1 MHRPKTKGYARP
13 LIQRSES
20 SMNNDTISM
29 HFVNAALHGARRLN
43 INVES
48 IVSHAGIDPALL
60 ARPKARVSTEQY
72 ARFAQS
78 LWLSTQDEHVGFDDQ
93 PRRLGTFAT
102 MCQLIIHAKTLGQ
115 ALERAQQFYS
125 LFGPDWS
132 MTISHD
138 VHEAHLRLHIP
149 QAVDVDHFLTENLLM
164 IWQGLVCWL
173 VGRAVVIERM
183 KFSYPQPKH
192 VDEYSALFSART
204 LQFDCADTEMIFA
217 ADYLALPI
225 RQTEETL
232 EEFLKASPAQLLVQP
247 HNTTSVTYRIRE
259 LLKAHIDTDMPT
271 LDEVA
276 DLLHMS
282 SQTVRRRLTAENK
295 SFQGIKDNL
304 RRDIAIHL
312 LSAKQL
318 SLDDVAQRTGFS
330 ETSTFHRAF
339 KKWTGV
345 TPGLYRQG
353 CG

>member
-1 MHRPKTKGYARP
+1 
-13 LIQRSES
+13 
-20 SMNNDTISM
+20 MNSDTISI

-48 IVSHAGIDPALL
+48 IVSHAGIDPTLL
-60 ARPKARVSTEQY
+60 SRPRARISTEQY

-78 LWLSTQDEHVGFDDQ
+78 LWLTTQDEHVGFEDH

-138 VHEAHLRLHIP
+138 VHEAHLRLNIP
-149 QAVDVDHFLTENLLM
+149 QDADAEHFLTENLLM
-164 IWQGLVCWL
+164 IWHGLASWL
-173 VGRAVVIERM
+173 VKRPIVVERL

-192 VDEYSALFSART
+192 VDEYYALFSART
-204 LQFDCADTEMIFA
+204 LLFDSSQTEINFA
-217 ADYLALPI
+217 ADYLTLPI
-225 RQTEETL
+225 RQTEESL

-247 HNTTSVTYRIRE
+247 HNTNSVTYRIRE
-259 LLKAHIDTDMPT
+259 LLKAHIETEMPT

-282 SQTVRRRLTAENK
+282 SQTVRRRLSAENK
-295 SFQGIKDNL
+295 SFQGIKDDL

-312 LSAKQL
+312 LSVKQL
-318 SLDDVAQRTGFS
+318 TLDDVAQRTGFS

-345 TPGLYRQG
+345 TPGVYRQG
-353 CG
+353 